1 MKAFVKF
8 LAVVTVLAVLFAGYV
23 VWAADSSV
31 SYQGYQVESALD
43 RSDAFNGVISAA
55 RSGGDSVV
63 SYDISNIGAAEQYEF
78 VTYTVKI
85 SNRDVLPLEW
95 IDIQLTSQTGDVL
108 MVKPTISDVPAFNQA
123 LVSFSLLVDRNAA
136 SGYQRSATLT
146 YYIYGHAK
154 TVALNL
160 Q

>member
-1 MKAFVKF
+1 M
-8 LAVVTVLAVLFAGYV
+8 
-23 VWAADSSV
+23 
-31 SYQGYQVESALD
+31 
-43 RSDAFNGVISAA
+43 ISAA

-63 SYDISNIGAAEQYEF
+63 CYDISNIGAAEQYEF

-154 TVALNL
+154 TVTLNL